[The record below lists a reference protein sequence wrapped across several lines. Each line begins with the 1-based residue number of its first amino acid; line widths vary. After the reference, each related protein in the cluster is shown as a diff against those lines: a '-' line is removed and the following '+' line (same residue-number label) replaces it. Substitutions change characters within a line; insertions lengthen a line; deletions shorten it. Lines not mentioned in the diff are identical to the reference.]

1 MKKMT
6 GLVCGVLF
14 GLAFIAAPAL
24 AAPAN
29 SPQITLSSAINKAG
43 RQRMLSQR
51 MVKFY
56 CQIGQGIL
64 VDKSRQQLQQSVGLF
79 EAQLAE
85 LKQVAPNPEVQG
97 AVAKMEASWGPFKEI
112 VSKAP
117 SKEDGKKLIGMSEE
131 LLQAAHKTTMLLQ
144 DAAGTQTGRLVNMAG
159 RQRMLS
165 QRMAK
170 YYMQKRRGFNSSEVA
185 DGLEQARNEFKGALQ
200 ELLAAPQNTSAI
212 NKELELAKM
221 QLIFF
226 ENALAQDSVQDPT
239 FAVNVATSSERILE
253 VMDRV
258 TGMYEKL

>member
-1 MKKMT
+1 MKKWVS
-6 GLVCGVLF
+6 LVHGMLF
-14 GLAFIAAPAL
+14 GLVFIAAPAL
-24 AAPAN
+24 AVPAN
-29 SPQITLSSAINKAG
+29 TPQITLSSAINKAG

-56 CQIGQGIL
+56 CQIGQDVL
-64 VDKSRQQLQQSVGLF
+64 ADKSRQQLQQSVGLF
-79 EAQLAE
+79 ESQLAE
-85 LKQVAPNPEVQG
+85 LKQAAPNPEVQG
-97 AVAKMEASWGPFKEI
+97 AVAKMETLWVPFKGI

-144 DAAGTQTGRLVNMAG
+144 DAAGTPAVRLVNMAG

-170 YYMQKRRGFNSSEVA
+170 FYMLKRWGLNASEVSN
-185 DGLEQARNEFKGALQ
+185 GLEQAPNEFKGALQ

-212 NKELELAKM
+212 KKELELARM

-226 ENALAQDSVQDPT
+226 ENALAQEGVQDPAL
-239 FAVNVATSSERILE
+239 AVNVATSSERILE

>member
-1 MKKMT
+1 MKK
-6 GLVCGVLF
+6 LVSLGYCILF
-14 GLAFIAAPAL
+14 GFAIIAAPAL

-29 SPQITLSSAINKAG
+29 SPQITMSSAINKAG

-51 MVKFY
+51 IVKFY
-56 CQIGQGIL
+56 CQIGQEIL
-64 VDKSRQQLQQSVGLF
+64 ADKSRQQLQQSVALF
-79 EAQLAE
+79 ESQLAE
-85 LKQVAPNPEVQG
+85 LKQAAPNPDVQG
-97 AVAKMEASWGPFKEI
+97 AVAKMETLWGPFKEI

-131 LLQAAHKTTMLLQ
+131 LLQAAHKTTTLLQ
-144 DAAGTQTGRLVNMAG
+144 DATGTPAGRLVNMAG

-170 YYMQKRRGFNSSEVA
+170 FYMLKRWGFNVSQVS

-200 ELLAAPQNTSAI
+200 ELLAAPQNTTAI
-212 NKELELAKM
+212 KKELELAKM
-221 QLIFF
+221 QWIFF
-226 ENALAQDSVQDPT
+226 ENALAQDGVQDPT

-258 TGMYEKL
+258 TGMYEKF